1 MNRTTLA
8 GLGAVAATL
17 VAVGVA
23 APAQAAS
30 KSIELRTPSG
40 ALHSVLSWD
49 DTYDNLCLTLRST
62 AVGAY
67 ADADMRLT
75 DGTHARH
82 IRVTRSAPR
91 DCTGNL
97 SIPEDRAAEMRLS
110 GGTNTVSNTTGWGGF
125 IT

>member
-23 APAQAAS
+23 APAQAAD
-30 KSIELRTPSG
+30 RTISLTGPAG
-40 ALHSVLSWD
+40 NLHSTLSWD
-49 DTYDNLCLTLRST
+49 DSVDTLCLTLRST
-62 AVGAY
+62 AAGAY

-75 DGTHARH
+75 DGSHAH
-82 IRVTRSAPR
+82 HLRVTRSNPR

-97 SIPEDRAAEMRLS
+97 AIPEDRAAQMLLT
-110 GGTNTVSNTTGWGGF
+110 GGANTFHKSTGWVGF
-125 IT
+125 YT